1 MKIDFQTSV
10 KSDKKSAFTYIM
22 EGTKRGNRNM
32 YVGTLCRGVFG
43 ANIRFF
49 SKDLGTFYV
58 ASLRTKW

>member
-22 EGTKRGNRNM
+22 KGTKRGNRNM
-32 YVGTLCRGVFG
+32 CVGTLCRGIFG

-49 SKDLGTFYV
+49 SKDLRTFWDEY
-58 ASLRTKW
+58 LRTKW